1 MHIIY
6 IHIYI
11 CIYDSRYNHRVVL
24 VNQGDRDKKRKQK
37 SAAVDF
43 TAGIACFSQLTS
55 SAVDL

>member
-1 MHIIY
+1 MY
-6 IHIYI
+6 IYI
-11 CIYDSRYNHRVVL
+11 CIYDSRYNHSVVL
-24 VNQGDRDKKRKQK
+24 VNQGDRDKKRKRK